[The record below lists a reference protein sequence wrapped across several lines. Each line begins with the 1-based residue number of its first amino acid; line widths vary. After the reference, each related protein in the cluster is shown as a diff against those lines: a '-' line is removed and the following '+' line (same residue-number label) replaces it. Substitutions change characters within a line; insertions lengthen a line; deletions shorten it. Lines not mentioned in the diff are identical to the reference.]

1 MSNII
6 FATAPSVEESVF
18 SLLAHVVP
26 FDGWALAPAAASP
39 PLAGQPFSL
48 ALPLRGGAES
58 AASAWFGRRGA
69 PFSAFERDVLERL
82 LELVQPWL
90 RGAREAP
97 GAQPYAVCVLREGRV
112 VASLVFGAGER
123 VSFGLVPFAYVR
135 TITFGDAVRVLVIER
150 LAGASAL
157 VPAARRYGL
166 SPRELD
172 VLRLLLTGSST
183 GDIAQRLTIGG
194 ETVRDHVKNLLRK
207 TGARNRVELVGRA
220 LGYDPESSACP
231 SS

>member
-1 MSNII
+1 MSNIF
-6 FATAPSVEESVF
+6 FAPAPSAEESVF

-26 FDGWALAPAAASP
+26 LDAWALAPASAPP

-58 AASAWFGRRGA
+58 AATAWFGRRA
-69 PFSAFERDVLERL
+69 PFSAFERDALERL
-82 LELVQPWL
+82 LELVRPWL

-112 VASLVFGAGER
+112 VASLVFGAGEG

-135 TITFGDAVRVLVIER
+135 TVTFGDAVHVLVIER
-150 LAGASAL
+150 LAGARAL

-183 GDIAQRLTIGG
+183 GDIARRLTIGG

-207 TGARNRVELVGRA
+207 TGARNRVELAGRA
-220 LGYDPESSACP
+220 LGYEPESSACP